1 MYLLEKICKELGVEV
16 DEHWKGSDGRTYVID
31 EVGQLHYY
39 SENSKTGGYINA
51 NEIIPK
57 LIIGELKPKWKPKM
71 GEYFWIVD
79 FTEKENVYKYIWHNN
94 KIEEKLFDNGLVF
107 KTKEEAIKV
116 ANKILNIL
124 REE

>member
-71 GEYFWIVD
+71 GEYFWTVD
-79 FTEKENVYKYIWHNN
+79 F
-94 KIEEKLFDNGLVF
+94 IEEEKAYEYMWHDNETENRLLKSDLVF
-107 KTKEEAIKV
+107 KTKEEAVKS
-116 ANKILNIL
+116 ANKMLNIL